1 MDFFED
7 ERIQSLIKIIEIFL
21 LLIIIGLILFDKF
34 FKKETVSDDNLVQ
47 EIQVKTEEKKE
58 EKVYVPKELK
68 VDIKG
73 AVKNPGVYT
82 LKEGSII
89 NDLLDAAGGLKSGGT
104 LKNIN
109 LSKKIEDEMVVY
121 IYTNNELNK
130 LKNNTQ
136 QDKECVVNTYD
147 ISSCEGQSVI
157 KTTNDNSGTTNTTNS
172 GQTQSGLININ
183 TATVEQ
189 LVTLSGIG
197 ESKAKAII
205 EYREKNGAFKTIEDI
220 MNVSG
225 IGESSFAKI
234 KDYITV

>member
-7 ERIQSLIKIIEIFL
+7 EKIQSVIKIIEIIL
-21 LLIIIGLILFDKF
+21 LLVIIGLLIFNNF
-34 FKKETVSDDNLVQ
+34 FKKEPVSNDETVN
-47 EIQVKTEEKKE
+47 EIPTKTEEKKE
-58 EKVYVPKELK
+58 EVVSLPKEYK

-89 NDLLDAAGGLKSGGT
+89 NDLLDAAGGIKSGGS

-109 LSKKIEDEMVVY
+109 LSKKVEDEMVVY

-130 LKNNTQ
+130 LKNNTSQ
-136 QDKECVVNTYD
+136 NSECVINTYE
-147 ISSCEGQSVI
+147 IGACEGSSVI
-157 KTTNDNSGTTNTTNS
+157 KVDNSSSNSSNTSDNS
-172 GQTQSGLININ
+172 STGNILININ
-183 TATVEQ
+183 TASVDQ

-205 EYREKNGAFKTIEDI
+205 EYREKNGSFKTIEDI